1 MKVIIPERQKILNP
15 KARPQIRAL
24 ISRCA
29 AEVLIAEFG
38 FGGSGE
44 RLKRIESAVD
54 ARLKKYSGYYSRYR
68 NERRAM
74 EALREDALN
83 MGIDCDIR
91 PGSGGKV
98 LVGHE
103 HDMIFMS
110 YLIALHEMEGFANKR
125 MDRFQKELQ
134 RKIRYYNGT
143 FDDAPDTVVGVMD
156 DRLGRYGKAESEQFA
171 PVKQKPYG
179 WIKIRYNG

>member
-1 MKVIIPERQKILNP
+1 MNVIIPERQRILNP
-15 KARPQIRAL
+15 KARPTIRAM

-74 EALREDALN
+74 EALREDAVN

-91 PGSGGKV
+91 PGSGEKV

-103 HDMIFMS
+103 HDLIFMS
-110 YLIALHEMEGFANKR
+110 YLIVLHELEGFANKR
-125 MDRFQKELQ
+125 MDRFQTELQ
-134 RKIRYYNGT
+134 RKIRYYNST
-143 FDDAPDTVVGVMD
+143 FDGAPDTVVDVMD
-156 DRLGRYGKAESEQFA
+156 DRLGRYGKEQSAHFA
-171 PVKQKPYG
+171 PVKPKPFE
-179 WIKIRYNG
+179 IRVKI

>member
-1 MKVIIPERQKILNP
+1 MNVIIPERQRILNP

-29 AEVLIAEFG
+29 AEVLIEEFE

-44 RLKRIESAVD
+44 RLKRIEAEVD
-54 ARLKKYSGYYSRYR
+54 ALIKKYSGYYSRYR

-103 HDMIFMS
+103 HDMIFFC
-110 YLIALHEMEGFANKR
+110 YLMALHKKEGFADIR
-125 MDRFQKELQ
+125 MDRFQIGLG
-134 RKIRYYNGT
+134 RKIRYYNST
-143 FDDAPDTVVGVMD
+143 FDGAPDAVVGVMD
-156 DRLGRYGKAESEQFA
+156 DRLGRYGKEQSAHFA
-171 PVKQKPYG
+171 PVKQKPFE
-179 WIKIRYNG
+179 IRVKI

>member
-1 MKVIIPERQKILNP
+1 MNVIIPERQRILNP
-15 KARPQIRAL
+15 KARPTIRAM

-38 FGGSGE
+38 FGGNGE
-44 RLKRIESAVD
+44 RLERIESAVD

-91 PGSGGKV
+91 PGSGEKV

-110 YLIALHEMEGFANKR
+110 YLIVLHELEGFANKR
-125 MDRFQKELQ
+125 MDRFQAELQ
-134 RKIRYYNGT
+134 RKIRYYNST
-143 FDDAPDTVVGVMD
+143 FDGAPDMVVDVMD
-156 DRLGRYGKAESEQFA
+156 DRLGRCGKEQSAHFA
-171 PVKQKPYG
+171 PVKQKQFE
-179 WIKIRYNG
+179 IRVKI

>member
-1 MKVIIPERQKILNP
+1 MNAIIPERQKILNP

-74 EALREDALN
+74 EALKTDAQKI
-83 MGIDCDIR
+83 GIDCDIR
-91 PGSGGKV
+91 PGSGEKV

-103 HDMIFMS
+103 NDMIFMS
-110 YLIALHEMEGFANKR
+110 YLIVLHELEGFANKR
-125 MDRFQKELQ
+125 MDRFQAELQ
-134 RKIRYYNGT
+134 RKIRYYNST
-143 FDDAPDTVVGVMD
+143 FDGAPDAVVDVMD
-156 DRLGRYGKAESEQFA
+156 DRLGRYGKEQSAHFA
-171 PVKQKPYG
+171 PVKPKPFE
-179 WIKIRYNG
+179 IRVKI